1 MIFGIKYKS
10 NSKGLKIMNYCMQKY
25 GGGIWINGKCD
36 LYFTNPIEAFLM
48 SRKLTKTHENLNYS
62 VFLPT
67 AEERKKI
74 APENIVHNRDE
85 YNEIVD
91 ARTKDLIE
99 LLEQQRKFEEQTQ
112 EEPQA

>member
-1 MIFGIKYKS
+1 MLFGIRYK
-10 NSKGLKIMNYCMQKY
+10 NNDKGLQIVNYCIQKY
-25 GGGIWINGKCD
+25 GCAFITQGKCD

-48 SRKLTKTHENLNYS
+48 SRKLTKTHENLTYS
-62 VFLPT
+62 VFVPT

-74 APENIVHNRDE
+74 TPENIVHNRDE